1 MPLTPPERSQ
11 RLVREGN
18 GRARS
23 AIEQL
28 LLQRA
33 DEFELIV
40 RVDPVAREQMVSTFG
55 VIEMVFER
63 CAFLPQE
70 RSVRSNFHIPKM
82 LGEPSRSL
90 LDVTSSTQHDNEQ
103 QHYQEN
109 ETRRSSSGCYSNYRH
124 DAPEARG
131 HGSPLRFEIAQ

>member
-1 MPLTPPERSQ
+1 MVLIRRGAVLPLTPPERSQ
-11 RLVREGN
+11 RLVRAGN

-63 CAFLPQE
+63 CLSQE
-70 RSVRSNFHIPKM
+70 RSIPK
-82 LGEPSRSL
+82 
-90 LDVTSSTQHDNEQ
+90 
-103 QHYQEN
+103 
-109 ETRRSSSGCYSNYRH
+109 
-124 DAPEARG
+124 
-131 HGSPLRFEIAQ
+131 IAKQPDQDGA